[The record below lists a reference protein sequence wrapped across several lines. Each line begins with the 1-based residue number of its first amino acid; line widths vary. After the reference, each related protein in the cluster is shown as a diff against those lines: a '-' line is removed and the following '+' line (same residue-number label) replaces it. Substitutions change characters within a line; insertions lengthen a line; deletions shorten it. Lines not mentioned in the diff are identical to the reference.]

1 MGRFAKLK
9 SKFEKLMLYL
19 KKDDNKAYIQYLRRH
34 GCKIGEECVFYS
46 PVDTLVDETSLD
58 FIEIGNLVQIT
69 RGVII
74 LGHDYSYSVLGNV
87 YYDLPR
93 KQKRTVIGN
102 NVFIG
107 MNAIILNGATVEDN
121 VIIGAGAVVSGRC
134 VANSVY
140 AGNPAKRVCSLE
152 EYYAKCCAGFESGAA
167 LWFERKGTM
176 IGPYS
181 ALFEGKMEIKGGY
194 GLDITNI
201 EKVKETMKKWTKYQS
216 VDQLIQAN
224 EMGGGCCEYEQK

>member
-134 VANSVY
+134 AANSVY

>member
-1 MGRFAKLK
+1 MRQFTKRKL
-9 SKFEKLMLYL
+9 KFEKLMLCL
-19 KKDDNKAYIQYLRRH
+19 RKNTNKAYIQYLRKH

-46 PVDTLVDETSLD
+46 PVDTLVDETSLE
-58 FIEIGNLVQIT
+58 FIEIGNTVQISK
-69 RGVII
+69 GVII
-74 LGHDYSYSVLGNV
+74 LGHDYSYSMLGNV
-87 YYDLPR
+87 YYDLPC

-134 VANSVY
+134 SANSVY

-176 IGPYS
+176 TGPYS
-181 ALFEGKMEIKGGY
+181 ALFEGKLEIKGGD
-194 GLDITNI
+194 GIDSKNI
-201 EKVKETMKKWTKYQS
+201 EKIKDTMKKWTKYQS
-216 VDQLIQAN
+216 VDQLLQAN
-224 EMGGGCCEYEQK
+224 KTGGGGCEYEQK